1 MASGEPWLNLSPNA
15 TTKNVNGPQGLQ
27 KSRCGRRPFKT
38 RQPFSRKKKL
48 SWPARK
54 VGTAPTN
61 AQQAQIETS
70 TTKKEI
76 ASHWLGRPF
85 VHQASKIL
93 LNSLVTV
100 RSPWMFESLRILC
113 PAAGKPGRSSASG
126 FRTEWRFGAN
136 CRRSEVERVYI
147 QFPTLVVIYK

>member
-76 ASHWLGRPF
+76 VSQERVLSV
-85 VHQASKIL
+85 VHQKSRIRLK
-93 LNSLVTV
+93 SLVKT
-100 RSPWMFESLRILC
+100 PPIAW
-113 PAAGKPGRSSASG
+113 
-126 FRTEWRFGAN
+126 
-136 CRRSEVERVYI
+136 
-147 QFPTLVVIYK
+147 